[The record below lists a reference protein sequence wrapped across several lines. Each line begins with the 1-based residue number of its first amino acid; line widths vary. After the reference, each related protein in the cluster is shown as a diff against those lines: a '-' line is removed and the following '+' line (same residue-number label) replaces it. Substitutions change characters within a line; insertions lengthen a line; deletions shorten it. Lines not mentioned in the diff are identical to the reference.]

1 MGRSHH
7 CLRPDQ
13 NSGKR
18 IRVSR
23 LSAEEVRHPW
33 QCRRGKTERRDRG
46 RPRRAVITE
55 PLLSFSERFEEI
67 RTGFERP
74 FWVANISE
82 IFERLSYYGAFASLA
97 LYLREKLNFSTEQ
110 TGTLTGIFGGMVWFL
125 AIFGGAAADR
135 LGFRRAL
142 SMAYLILAVAYFLIG
157 SIAAPWL
164 APVRNAMPLSLFVGF
179 ILLLPALGVSL
190 VKPSVVGTTA
200 RASKENV
207 RSIGYSI
214 YYTMVNI
221 GGAAGPYF
229 ASWSHRHLGVEN
241 VYRVAALSVLAMFFF
256 VLIFFREPHKP
267 GDAPP
272 PSIATVAR
280 NFCVVLGNYRL
291 VFPVLTIT
299 LLLRIAVMIYPVTV
313 PWWIW
318 IGLLAIVL
326 FGISRFMWFLV
337 LFTGY
342 WVVFWQQYISLPGY
356 IHRYISSSADVEI
369 ILVTDGLTVICLTL
383 TLNLLTRRIPAFQA
397 VILGTL
403 ITSVSWLILAF
414 RPTIWGA
421 ELSLF
426 VLALGEIIQSP
437 RYYEYISRLAP
448 PGQQGTY
455 MGFAFLPI
463 GIGSLIGGWFGGT
476 LMHRFGEIAHQPE
489 RIWWVVTA
497 VGVATAILLWIYD
510 KIVSRTRA
518 HAAESDVW
526 ERSPVE

>member
-1 MGRSHH
+1 
-7 CLRPDQ
+7 
-13 NSGKR
+13 
-18 IRVSR
+18 
-23 LSAEEVRHPW
+23 
-33 QCRRGKTERRDRG
+33 
-46 RPRRAVITE
+46 
-55 PLLSFSERFEEI
+55 LSFSKRFQEI

-74 FWVANISE
+74 FWIANISE

-97 LYLREKLNFSTEQ
+97 LYLQERLNFSTEQ

-142 SMAYLILAVAYFLIG
+142 SAAYLILATAYFLIG
-157 SIAAPWL
+157 SIGASWL
-164 APVRNAMPLSLFVGF
+164 APVRNAVPISLFVGF
-179 ILLLPALGVSL
+179 ILILPALGIAL
-190 VKPSVVGTTA
+190 VKPCVVGTTA

-214 YYTMVNI
+214 YYTLVNI

-229 ASWSHRHLGVEN
+229 ASWAHRHLGVEN
-241 VYRVAALSVLAMFFF
+241 VYRVAALSVFAMFFF
-256 VLIFFREPHKP
+256 VLLFFREPRKP

-272 PSIATVAR
+272 PSIAEVAH
-280 NFCVVLGNYRL
+280 NFCVVVGNYRL
-291 VFPVLTIT
+291 VLPVLGIA
-299 LLLRIAVMIYPVTV
+299 LLLRIGLWVYPSFNV

-318 IGLLAIVL
+318 IGLLLLMLA
-326 FGISRFMWFLV
+326 GISRFMWFLV

-356 IHRYISSSADVEI
+356 IHGYINPHADAEI

-383 TLNLLTRRIPAFQA
+383 AVNFLTRKIPAFQA
-397 VILGTL
+397 VIWGTV
-403 ITSVSWLILAF
+403 ITSVAWLILAF

-421 ELSLF
+421 VLSLF
-426 VLALGEIIQSP
+426 VLALGEIIQQP

-463 GIGSLIGGWFGGT
+463 GVGSLIGGWFGGK
-476 LMHRFGEIAHQPE
+476 LVHHFGEVMHQPE
-489 RIWWVVTA
+489 RIWWTVTA
-497 VGVATAILLWIYD
+497 VGLITSVLLWIYD
-510 KIVSRTRA
+510 KTLRTRGIVS
-518 HAAESDVW
+518 AE
-526 ERSPVE
+526 